1 MSDDSDSP
9 TLFGKKKVRVLGPR
23 EDWAYIPLSICLLLG
38 ILVSFW
44 DFYYIQGAIFQ
55 TLFVLVGGSLFIV
68 GVIFYLLVIFSLN
81 KAAMGDILT
90 IKILQ
95 IAEGQQLLTDG
106 YYKHIRHPAYLGVVL
121 WVSGLPIACSSLYGF
136 SVMVMAILFL
146 NLRIRI
152 EEKMLIDAFGEEYK
166 EYQKRTKKLIPFL
179 Y

>member
-1 MSDDSDSP
+1 MSEDSDSP

-23 EDWAYIPLSICLLLG
+23 EDWAYIPLSISMFLS

-44 DFYYIQGAIFQ
+44 DFFYIQGAIFQ
-55 TLFVLVGGSLFIV
+55 TFFVLVGGSLFIV
-68 GVIFYLLVIFSLN
+68 GVIFYALVIFHLN

-95 IAEGQQLLTDG
+95 IAEGQKLLTDG
-106 YYKHIRHPAYLGVVL
+106 YYKHIRHPAYLGAVLLVV
-121 WVSGLPIACSSLYGF
+121 GLPIACSSLYGF

-152 EEKMLIDAFGEEYK
+152 EEKMLIDAFGEEYI
-166 EYQKRTKKLIPFL
+166 EYMKRTKKLIPFI